1 MIVSGRQHSKV
12 DDFLIHDF
20 CSFKF
25 LSRLSNYFV
34 ASSII
39 QNDFTLTSS
48 LQKLYSLPKQNH
60 RLHPKRQ
67 SNQRNATRENETQ
80 TNLLLRFAF
89 SHYLD
94 KRRRCMQNRV
104 ISSLLFKM
112 SAKTSAN
119 RYNRYSTNGV
129 LIKIVSLLSP
139 NATSNV
145 KKRWSDQTFY
155 LIGIAF
161 YHEHLHNL
169 ISHGLAKPQNGTIFV
184 WSCRLLLRKDH
195 PSRLDPR
202 NQISQRIVT
211 KKVTNY

>member
-1 MIVSGRQHSKV
+1 MIVSGRQNSK
-12 DDFLIHDF
+12 DLLIYDF
-20 CSFKF
+20 CSSKF

-34 ASSII
+34 AWRII
-39 QNDFTLTSS
+39 YNDLTLTSS
-48 LQKLYSLPKQNH
+48 LQKLYSLLKQNH

-67 SNQRNATRENETQ
+67 SNQRNATWENETQ
-80 TNLLLRFAF
+80 TNLFLRFAL

-94 KRRRCMQNRV
+94 TRRRCMQNPV
-104 ISSLLFKM
+104 ISSLLFQM

-155 LIGIAF
+155 LIGVAF
-161 YHEHLHNL
+161 YL
-169 ISHGLAKPQNGTIFV
+169 SWIFA
-184 WSCRLLLRKDH
+184 
-195 PSRLDPR
+195 
-202 NQISQRIVT
+202 
-211 KKVTNY
+211 